1 VSLDSGAALS
11 LAGGFFPPDLK
22 PGYLAATL
30 EPLLQTVGMAVGG
43 MLIALLIGLPMAL
56 LIGARAPGGRAL
68 HVLLTALRAIPDLTL
83 AILCVVIFGLGP
95 AAGMLALAIF
105 YTAMVG
111 KVFADLFLTADRA
124 PIEALQATGAGRI
137 SVALFGFVPLT
148 LKDLMSFGCY
158 SFECAVRAAVIV
170 GAVGGGGLGTELVG
184 TLNGF
189 KFHRAATIILILVL
203 LVLALDALSW
213 LLRQKPKA
221 VLWVLPFGLYAL
233 WAYRPQFFTLQHA
246 VSTIGGMFPPKL
258 PDQAWQDVPR
268 LIWETILIAAGG
280 TAIAA
285 VIGLIAGMLAARNIA
300 PLALVGAARLVL
312 AVLRAVPEVVWG
324 LIIVAIVGVGPMAG
338 VVALAI
344 HNIGVL
350 GKLYAESFENVDPAP
365 VRAIEAT
372 GAPKLSAVLFAII
385 PLGLGPAA
393 VNTLFRLEWNL
404 RAATVVGMIG
414 AGGIG
419 QALYNAQQLF
429 AYNQMMAYIVIT
441 WGIVLVSEWL
451 SKVTRDRYGWSVYC

>member
-1 VSLDSGAALS
+1 MNPLDLV
-11 LAGGFFPPDLK
+11 LAFFPPDLR
-22 PGYLAATL
+22 PSYLLA
-30 EPLLQTVGMAVGG
+30 LLQPAAETLGLAFGAMFVAFCASLPLGVMAALDVRGSR
-43 MLIALLIGLPMAL
+43 ALLLGL
-56 LIGARAPGGRAL
+56 GG
-68 HVLLTALRAIPDLTL
+68 LRAVPDLTL
-83 AILCVVIFGLGP
+83 AILCVILFGVGTGAGLTALAIYY
-95 AAGMLALAIF
+95 AAGMAK
-105 YTAMVG
+105 M
-111 KVFADLFLTADRA
+111 FADLLRTAPQAPLRA
-124 PIEALQATGAGRI
+124 LRAAGASRLQT
-137 SVALFGFVPLT
+137 ALFGLLPL
-148 LKDLMSFGCY
+148 KRADLVAYGAY
-158 SFECAVRAAVIV
+158 EFECALRASVIV

-189 KFHRAATIILILVL
+189 QFHRAATIIIVLVL

-213 LLRQKPKA
+213 LLRKKPKA
-221 VLWVLPFGLYAL
+221 VFWVLPFGAYAL
-233 WAYRPQFFTLQHA
+233 WAYRPQFFTLSHA
-246 VSTIGGMFPPKL
+246 VSTIGGMFPPQL
-258 PDQAWQDVPR
+258 SDQALGEVPR
-268 LIWETILIAAGG
+268 LIWETLLVAVGG

-285 VIGLIAGMLAARNIA
+285 VIGLLAGVLAARNIV
-300 PLALVGAARLVL
+300 PLAVVGVVRLAL

-324 LIIVAIVGVGPMAG
+324 LVLVAVIGVGPVAG
-338 VVALAI
+338 VFALAI

-350 GKLYAESFENVDPAP
+350 GKLYAESFENVEQAP

-372 GAPKLSAVLFAII
+372 GAPGASAVFFAII

-393 VNTLFRLEWNL
+393 VNTLFRMEWNL

-429 AYNQMMAYIVIT
+429 AYKQMMAYIFIT